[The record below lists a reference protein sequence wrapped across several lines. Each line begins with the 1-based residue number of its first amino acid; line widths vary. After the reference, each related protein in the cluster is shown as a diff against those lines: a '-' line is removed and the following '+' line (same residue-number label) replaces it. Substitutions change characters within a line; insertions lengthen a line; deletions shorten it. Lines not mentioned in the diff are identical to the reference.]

1 MGVISREELEKL
13 YEENFVE
20 IKEGDILK
28 GKVIKKLSEY
38 IVVDVGFKS
47 EALIPKEEF
56 DSPED
61 IKEGDEVEVYVES
74 REDEEGR
81 LILSHQ
87 KARRLRGWERLIE
100 AHKEGDI
107 VKGRVKKRI
116 KGGFYI
122 DIYGMEAFLPG
133 SLSLFKGL
141 PDSEIIDKSFKFML
155 LKLYKGRR
163 NVIVSRK
170 DAVIKEKEEQKK
182 KLWESLEV
190 GKILKGK
197 VKSMTDF
204 GAFIDLG
211 GVDGLLHITDIS
223 WKKINH
229 PSEVLK
235 IGEEIEVMVLSFDKE
250 TQKISL
256 GLKQLTPDPWESV
269 EEKYPVGSIIKG
281 KITNILPYGLFI
293 EIELGIEGLVHTREV
308 SWSRKL
314 INLQESFKVGDQV
327 EAKIIKIEKENR
339 RIALS
344 IKQLTPDPWQ
354 EVEKK
359 YPPGVR
365 VKGEVVGFLNY
376 GVFIEIEPGIEGI
389 VYVKDLSW
397 TKRVNNSQEY
407 LKRGQKVEAL
417 VLGIDKRQ
425 KKLILGIKQLKP
437 NPWPEI
443 IEKYTPGNIYEGTVA
458 KVTNFGVFVKLE
470 QDLEGLVYKEEIER
484 EKMENLKVGDSIK
497 VRILKVDAQESKISL
512 SCKDIEENKSQNTEK

>member
-20 IKEGDILK
+20 IKEGEILK
-28 GKVIKKLSEY
+28 GKVIKKLPDY

-56 DSPED
+56 EAPQD

-74 REDEEGR
+74 KEDEEGR
-81 LILSHQ
+81 LLLSYQ
-87 KARRLRGWERLIE
+87 KAKRLRGWEKLIE
-100 AHKEGDI
+100 SHKEGDI
-107 VKGRVKKRI
+107 VEGVVKKRI

-141 PDSEIIDKSFKFML
+141 PDSEIIGKTFKFML
-155 LKLYKGRR
+155 LKIYRGRK

-170 DAVIKEKEEQKK
+170 DAVIKEKEEQKR
-182 KLWESLEV
+182 KLWESLET
-190 GKILKGK
+190 GKVLKGK

-235 IGEEIEVMVLSFDKE
+235 IGQEIEVMVLNFDKD

-256 GLKQLTPDPWESV
+256 GLKQLTPDPWQNI
-269 EEKYPVGSIIKG
+269 EEKYPVGSVVKG
-281 KITNILPYGLFI
+281 KITNILPYGLFV
-293 EIELGIEGLVHTREV
+293 EIEPGIEGLIHAREV
-308 SWSRKL
+308 SWSKKL
-314 INLQESFKVGDQV
+314 INLQENFKPGQ
-327 EAKIIKIEKENR
+327 ELNAKVIRIEKENR
-339 RIALS
+339 KIALS

-354 EVEKK
+354 EVQKK

-365 VKGEVVGFLNY
+365 VRGEVVGFLSY
-376 GVFIEIEPGIEGI
+376 GVFVEIEPGIEGI
-389 VYVKDLSW
+389 VYLKDLSW
-397 TKRVNNSQEY
+397 TKRVSNPQEY
-407 LKRGQKVEAL
+407 LKKGQIIEAL
-417 VLGIDKRQ
+417 VLGIDRRQ

-443 IEKYTPGNIYEGTVA
+443 MEKYTPGKICEG
-458 KVTNFGVFVKLE
+458 KVTKITNFGIFVELE
-470 QDLEGLVYKEEIER
+470 KDLEGLVYKEEIEKER
-484 EKMENLKVGDSIK
+484 MQNLKPGDSIK
-497 VRILKVDAQESKISL
+497 VKILKVDAHESKISL
-512 SCKDIEENKSQNTEK
+512 SCKGIE

>member
-20 IKEGDILK
+20 IKEGEILK
-28 GKVIKKLSEY
+28 GKVIKKLPDY

-56 DSPED
+56 EAPQD

-74 REDEEGR
+74 KEDEEGR
-81 LILSHQ
+81 LLLSYQ
-87 KARRLRGWERLIE
+87 KAKRLRGWEKLIE
-100 AHKEGDI
+100 SHKEGDI
-107 VKGRVKKRI
+107 VEGVVKKRI

-141 PDSEIIDKSFKFML
+141 PDSEIIGKTFKFML
-155 LKLYKGRR
+155 LKIYRGRK

-170 DAVIKEKEEQKK
+170 DAVIKEKEEQKR
-182 KLWESLEV
+182 KLWESLET
-190 GKILKGK
+190 GKVLKGK

-235 IGEEIEVMVLSFDKE
+235 IGQEIEVMVLNFDKD

-256 GLKQLTPDPWESV
+256 GLKQLTPDPWQNI
-269 EEKYPVGSIIKG
+269 EEKYPVGSVVKG
-281 KITNILPYGLFI
+281 KITNILPYGLFV
-293 EIELGIEGLVHTREV
+293 EIEPGIEGLIHAREV
-308 SWSRKL
+308 SWSKKL
-314 INLQESFKVGDQV
+314 INLQENFKPGQ
-327 EAKIIKIEKENR
+327 ELNAKVIRIEKENR
-339 RIALS
+339 KIALS

-354 EVEKK
+354 EVQKK

-365 VKGEVVGFLNY
+365 VRGEVVGFLSY
-376 GVFIEIEPGIEGI
+376 GVFVEIEPGIEGI
-389 VYVKDLSW
+389 VYLKDLSW
-397 TKRVNNSQEY
+397 TKRVSNPQEY
-407 LKRGQKVEAL
+407 LKKGQIIEAL
-417 VLGIDKRQ
+417 VLGIDRRQ

-443 IEKYTPGNIYEGTVA
+443 MEKYTPGKIFEGKVA
-458 KVTNFGVFVKLE
+458 KITNFGIFVELE
-470 QDLEGLVYKEEIER
+470 KDLEGLVYKEEIEKER
-484 EKMENLKVGDSIK
+484 MQNLKPGDSIK
-497 VRILKVDAQESKISL
+497 VKILKVDAHESKISL
-512 SCKDIEENKSQNTEK
+512 SCKGIE